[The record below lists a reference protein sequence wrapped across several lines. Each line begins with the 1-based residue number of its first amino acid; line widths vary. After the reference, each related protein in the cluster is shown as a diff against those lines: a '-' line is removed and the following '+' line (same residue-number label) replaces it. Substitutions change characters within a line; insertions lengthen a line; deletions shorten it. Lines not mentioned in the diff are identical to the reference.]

1 MKLTRR
7 NFLAASAATAAV
19 AATSTVSSP
28 AVLGADSKKKYRT
41 ALIGCGWWGNNI
53 RNAAMKSGTIELVAL
68 CDVDRRQLDR
78 TLARQKEMTDV
89 VPKTFGDYR
98 EMLKEIQPEIVIN
111 ATPDHWHAL
120 TTIAACE
127 AGAHVYLE
135 KPNSHTMDEGLPMI
149 KAARDAKRIVQIGMH
164 RRTAPHHISAM
175 EFLKSGKVGK
185 IGAIKAFVNYPWM
198 PKSTPDEPVPEGLNW
213 DFFCGPSKLVPFNPR
228 MHPGGYRHFE
238 EFSNG
243 QISDW
248 GTHWLDQVLW
258 WAGDD
263 VHPTAICAIGGRRIF
278 DDNTTIPDSMHVVYK
293 FDKFDLIWENR
304 NYAGNPQERH
314 NVGLYFYG
322 SEGVL
327 HLGWLDGWSFYP
339 RGDFKVT
346 PTEHVESVL
355 DMPDHQNIA
364 NLWDDFIK
372 SIESNTLPICDI
384 EIGHHATSLAL
395 LAVLS
400 LKLGR
405 GIVWDGGKQTIPN
418 DPEACKLLSREYRA
432 PWQYPTV

>member
-1 MKLTRR
+1 MKITRR
-7 NFLAASAATAAV
+7 NFLAASAAV
-19 AATSTVSSP
+19 AATATISSP
-28 AVLGADSKKKYRT
+28 AVLGADSKKKYRA
-41 ALIGCGWWGNNI
+41 ALIGCGWWGNNV
-53 RNAAMKSGTIELVAL
+53 RNAAMKSGAIELVAL
-68 CDVDRRQLDR
+68 CDVDRRQLDK

-98 EMLKEIQPEIVIN
+98 EMLKAIKPDIFIN

-127 AGAHVYLE
+127 AGAHVYVE
-135 KPNSHTMDEGLPMI
+135 KPISHTMNEGLPMI
-149 KAARDAKRIVQIGMH
+149 KAARDAKRIVQVDMH

-185 IGAIKAFVNYPWM
+185 IGSVKAFVNYPWL
-198 PKSTPDEPVPEGLNW
+198 PQSTPDEPVPEGLDW
-213 DFFCGPSKLVPFNPR
+213 DFFCGPSKLLPYNPR
-228 MHPGGYRHFE
+228 MHPSGYRHFA

-258 WAGDD
+258 WSKDD
-263 VHPTAICAIGGRRIF
+263 QHPTTICSIGGRRIF

-304 NYAGNPQERH
+304 NYAGNPQEHH

-339 RGDFKVT
+339 RGEFNGK
-346 PTEHVESVL
+346 PTEHVDSVL
-355 DMPDHQNIA
+355 DLPDHQNIA
-364 NLWDDFIK
+364 NLWADFIE
-372 SIESNTLPICDI
+372 SIEKNRLPMCDI
-384 EIGHHATSLAL
+384 EVGHRATSLAL
-395 LAVLS
+395 LGILS

-405 GIVWDGGKQTIPN
+405 GIVWDGEKQTIPN
-418 DPEACKLLSREYRA
+418 DPEACKLLSREYRS
-432 PWQYPTV
+432 PWKYPMI

>member
-7 NFLAASAATAAV
+7 DFIAASGAAVTAATMA
-19 AATSTVSSP
+19 SP
-28 AVLGADSKKKYRT
+28 AVHGADSKKKYRT

-53 RNAAMKSGTIELVAL
+53 RNVAMKSGKIDLVAL
-68 CDVDRRQLDR
+68 CDVDRRQLDK
-78 TLARQKEMTDV
+78 TLAQQKKLIDV

-98 EMLKEIQPEIVIN
+98 EMLAEIKPEIVIN

-127 AGAHVYLE
+127 AGAHVFVE
-135 KPNSHTMDEGLPMI
+135 KPISHTMNEGLPMI
-149 KAARDAKRIVQIGMH
+149 KAARDAKRVVQVDMH

-175 EFLKSGKVGK
+175 EFLKSGKAGK
-185 IGAIKAFVNYPWM
+185 IGSIKAFVDYPWL
-198 PKSTPDEPVPEGLNW
+198 PGKPTPDEPVPEGLDW
-213 DFFCGPSKLVPFNPR
+213 DFFCGPSKLVPYNPR
-228 MHPGGYRHFE
+228 MHPGGYRNFL

-258 WAGDD
+258 WSEDD
-263 VHPTAICAIGGRRIF
+263 LHPNAICAIGGRRIF
-278 DDNTTIPDSMHVVYK
+278 DDNTTIPDSMQVVYK
-293 FDKFDLIWENR
+293 FEKFDLTWENR
-304 NYAGNPQERH
+304 NYGGNPHEHH

-339 RGDFKVT
+339 RGDVN
-346 PTEHVESVL
+346 TEPAVHVDSVL
-355 DMPDHQNIA
+355 DLPDHQNIA
-364 NLWDDFIK
+364 NLWDDFID
-372 SIESNTLPICDI
+372 SIESNRLPICDI
-384 EIGHHATSLAL
+384 EVGHRATSLAL

-405 GIVWDGGKQTIPN
+405 GIVWDGEKQTIPN
-418 DPEACKLLSREYRA
+418 DPEACKLLSRDYRA
-432 PWQYPTV
+432 PWKYPHV